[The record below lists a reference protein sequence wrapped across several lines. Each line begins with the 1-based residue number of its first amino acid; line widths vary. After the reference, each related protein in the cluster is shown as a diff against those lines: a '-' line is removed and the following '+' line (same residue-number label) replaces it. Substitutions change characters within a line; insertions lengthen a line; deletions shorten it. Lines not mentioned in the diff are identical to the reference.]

1 MSRSVCQSCRETNGQ
16 QKARRLL
23 TPRLISPDGLIDRA
37 NIHPLSPLQPP
48 LLFSS
53 VTNKKSCHL
62 DRCTTIVVWH
72 ILRPQNVPLPN
83 LGGGPTP
90 TACQQCVLGSPLF
103 SSVVTVS
110 TGHCHTVIGGKGGVG
125 HDRLTPPGMLVI
137 TDRTPSAWAIGT
149 CCVWLV
155 HRSLP
160 CLWYMS
166 PFVQDYS

>member
-1 MSRSVCQSCRETNGQ
+1 MPRISPSWKIRIQDGGLWKLAQEGERPSPPLRPRMSRSVCQSCRETNGQ

-23 TPRLISPDGLIDRA
+23 FPRSVSPDGLINRA

-53 VTNKKSCHL
+53 LTNKKSCHL

-110 TGHCHTVIGGKGGVG
+110 TGHCHTVIGGKRGCG
-125 HDRLTPPGMLVI
+125 
-137 TDRTPSAWAIGT
+137 S
-149 CCVWLV
+149 
-155 HRSLP
+155 
-160 CLWYMS
+160 
-166 PFVQDYS
+166 